1 MARIRATFRTSFF
14 GAVVGTLNFVLSRR
28 PVAQKKALLL
38 GFLHVESSFHEAC
51 TGGVYRPR
59 APTRKKLFSQTSF
72 FVFLCNTPN
81 SLRGRRRR
89 TGRIPWLHGRPV
101 ALIKAKELLFLRTQP
116 AL

>member
-38 GFLHVESSFHEAC
+38 GFLHVESSLEEAR

-59 APTRKKLFSQTSF
+59 VPTRKKAIFPDLFF
-72 FVFLCNTPN
+72 CF
-81 SLRGRRRR
+81 SLQL
-89 TGRIPWLHGRPV
+89 T
-101 ALIKAKELLFLRTQP
+101 K
-116 AL
+116 